1 MEKKKNSKI
10 RNESRDSTTTS
21 TEIKRIIRQH
31 IRSLRKQ
38 RSINMLF
45 FYKCL
50 KMPPT
55 INQFTWALDH
65 QTATQLLNLAHK
77 YKPETKQEKERL
89 LTWGEKKVVS
99 QGSIPTKRLP
109 VLQAGLN
116 TVTILVENKKA
127 QLVVIAHD
135 VDPTELLSSCLPCVR
150 ASGPWEDQHHCP
162 AFTQINSE
170 DTGSLAKLK
179 YDEICC
185 HWRGNI
191 LGPNSV
197 ICIAK
202 TEKTKAKE
210 LATKLG

>member
-1 MEKKKNSKI
+1 
-10 RNESRDSTTTS
+10 
-21 TEIKRIIRQH
+21 
-31 IRSLRKQ
+31 
-38 RSINMLF
+38 
-45 FYKCL
+45 
-50 KMPPT
+50 MPPT

-135 VDPTELLSSCLPCVR
+135 VDPTELLSSCLPCVVRWGFLFHYQGEGQVR

-170 DTGSLAKLK
+170 DTGSLAKLAEAIGTNYNEK